1 MRIEESLLFD
11 GCKTC
16 NRFVLN
22 VKRQTYLYPCGTE
35 TVVKVT
41 CKHERECIKEAK
53 RQIEMER
60 KKHENE

>member
-11 GCKTC
+11 GCETC
-16 NRFVLN
+16 KRFVLN

-35 TVVKVT
+35 TVIKVA
-41 CKHERECIKEAK
+41 CKHERKCIKAAK

-60 KKHENE
+60 KKHEI